1 MSTVP
6 HVVMSIYDHARNP
19 HYGGGGP
26 VVVHEVATRLVPGH
40 RVTVYC
46 GSYRGSGRHETRDG
60 VRYVFLPVG
69 WAGPRAGQLL
79 FQLLLPFVALVVRP
93 DVWIESLTPPFSAS
107 LLPLACRAPVIALVQ
122 MLSGDDMA
130 RRYRLPFPAVERRGL
145 ALYRRFVVLNGT
157 DRDRISRCNARATIR
172 LIPNGVTRPVVTT
185 FGTGRHILV
194 LGRVDVRQKGLDLLL
209 AAVAADPPGMPLVI
223 AGAGTPAEERRLHTV
238 VRQVGHPVR
247 LVGRADGERKQQLL
261 RDAAVVVVPSR
272 FETFSLTALEAM
284 AFGKP
289 VVCFDL
295 PQLAWIGSDCAVRVP
310 PFDVAE
316 LGRALRRLAADP
328 AARAALGRRGY
339 ARTADHDWD
348 AVAEAYRSLVA
359 DALAAG
365 QPAARK

>member
-1 MSTVP
+1 
-6 HVVMSIYDHARNP
+6 
-19 HYGGGGP
+19 
-26 VVVHEVATRLVPGH
+26 
-40 RVTVYC
+40 
-46 GSYRGSGRHETRDG
+46 
-60 VRYVFLPVG
+60 
-69 WAGPRAGQLL
+69 
-79 FQLLLPFVALVVRP
+79 
-93 DVWIESLTPPFSAS
+93 
-107 LLPLACRAPVIALVQ
+107 
-122 MLSGDDMA
+122 
-130 RRYRLPFPAVERRGL
+130 VERRGL

-172 LIPNGVTRPVVTT
+172 LIPNGVTRPMVTS

-209 AAVAADPPGMPLVI
+209 AAVAADPPGMPVVI